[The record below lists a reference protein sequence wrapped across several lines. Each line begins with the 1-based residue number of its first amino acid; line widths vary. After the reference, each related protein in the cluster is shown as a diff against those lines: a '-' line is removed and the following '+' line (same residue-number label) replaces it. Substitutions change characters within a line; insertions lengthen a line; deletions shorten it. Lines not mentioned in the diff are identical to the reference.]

1 MRFAGRRAG
10 SRRLAALAAP
20 LLAAATLLA
29 TAASPAAVSA
39 HARLR
44 ASEPAAGAALGS
56 PPTAVTLTFSETPDL
71 RLTSIKVLD
80 SGGRDVVDGPV
91 IATGEPPLSVT
102 VPLGDLDDGVYTV
115 SWRTVSAVDSHISAG
130 SFVFGVGQA
139 PPSAAPGAP
148 TDGASE
154 SGTTS
159 AIGARWIL
167 YLGLVALLGAAWV
180 ALAVVRGR
188 NPDLLAMAAA
198 GWALT
203 ALGTIGVVGVQW
215 AETGA
220 PLEALPSTSIGLAA
234 LARGVSLALV
244 GAALVALAAMPRLG
258 GRGGWAAVGAAAAG
272 TLVVDVA
279 TGHAAAGPAWMQQI
293 AVQSLHGLG
302 AAAWVGGL
310 AGLLVALRS
319 TPAGERLATARRFS
333 SWAGIALVVVAL
345 TGVARAVAEVATFD
359 ALVTTDFG
367 RVVLAKSGLLLVLAA
382 LGAANR
388 FFTLRNAARLATGL
402 RRVGAAEL
410 VIAVAALGLSALLV
424 NLSPP
429 AAAGGPVEPAA
440 RPVIAAGHDFG
451 TSVRARLVAM
461 PGGAGVN
468 TFDLALR
475 DYDSGEPVDA
485 SAVQL
490 RFEMASL
497 AGVEPSTLALERSAA
512 GRFTGAGPNL
522 SIDGIWLI
530 TATVTVAGGALD
542 VPLVAATTIADQST
556 EVLVTPGL
564 PTIYSVQLGAAGS
577 AQVYLD
583 PGGPGPNE
591 LHVTYF
597 DAAGGELAV
606 TEPTIAVVP
615 ADGEGILLPARLFD
629 IGHFV
634 ASVEAV
640 AGPLGV
646 DIVGA
651 LPADAGQGQIHLHV
665 TIEVTP

>member
-1 MRFAGRRAG
+1 MRFATRRAG
-10 SRRLAALAAP
+10 SHRLAALVP
-20 LLAAATLLA
+20 LLAAAAVLA

-44 ASEPAAGAALGS
+44 SSEPAAGAALGS

-80 SGGRDVVDGPV
+80 SGGRDVVTGPV
-91 IATGEPPLSVT
+91 VAAGDPALSVT
-102 VPLGDLDDGVYTV
+102 VPLGELDDGVYTV

-130 SFVFGVGQA
+130 SLVFGVGQA

-154 SGTTS
+154 SGTPP

-167 YLGLVALLGAAWV
+167 YLGLVVLLGAALV

-220 PLEALPSTSIGLAA
+220 PIEALPSTSIGIAA
-234 LARGVSLALV
+234 LARAISLAIV
-244 GAALVALAAMPRLG
+244 GMALVALAAVPTLG
-258 GRGGWAAVGAAAAG
+258 GRGGWAAVGVAAAG
-272 TLVVDVA
+272 ALVVDVA
-279 TGHAAAGPAWMQQI
+279 TGHAAAGPAWIQQI

-302 AAAWVGGL
+302 AAVWVGGL

-319 TPAGERLATARRFS
+319 TPAGERLDTARRFS
-333 SWAGIALVVVAL
+333 SWAGVALVVVAL
-345 TGVARAVAEVATFD
+345 TGVARAVAEVATLD

-367 RVVLAKSGLLLVLAA
+367 RVVLAKSGLLLALAA

-402 RRVGAAEL
+402 RRIGAAEL
-410 VIAVAALGLSALLV
+410 VLAVAVLGLSALLV

-429 AAAGGPVEPAA
+429 AAAGGPVGPAD
-440 RPVIAAGHDFG
+440 RPIIASGHDFG
-451 TSVRARLVAM
+451 TSVRARLVAT

-485 SAVQL
+485 SAVEL
-490 RFEMASL
+490 RFEVASL
-497 AGVEPSTLALERSAA
+497 TGVEPSTLALQRSTM
-512 GRFTGAGPNL
+512 GRFTGSGPNL
-522 SIDGIWLI
+522 PIDGIWRI

-542 VPLVAATTIADQST
+542 VPLVAATTITDQPT
-556 EVLVTPGL
+556 EQLVTPGL
-564 PTIYSVQLGAAGS
+564 PTVYSVQLGAAGS

-597 DAAGGELAV
+597 DPAGGELDVA
-606 TEPTIAVVP
+606 EPTIAVVP
-615 ADGEGILLPARLFD
+615 ADGEGVLLPARFFD
-629 IGHFV
+629 VGHYV
-634 ASVEAV
+634 ASIEAV
-640 AGPLGV
+640 AGPLDV

-651 LPADAGQGQIHLHV
+651 LPGGAGPSQIHLHV
-665 TIEVTP
+665 TIEVAP